1 MNRPREFD
9 DTREHLLAT
18 GEAVIR
24 GKGFAGVGL
33 SEILTEAGVP
43 KGSFYHYFPSKDDL
57 GYALVNA
64 YGEAIMQHL
73 QNSLQ
78 QHPGS
83 SLQAL
88 QDFFL
93 QLITVFEQD
102 FGQCNC
108 MLGNL
113 GQELA
118 GQHAGFREVLQRHF
132 QQVER
137 TLAAALTQAQN
148 EGDLTRD
155 QDTLALARLLFSGW
169 EGALMR
175 AKLEQSPLL
184 LRQFV
189 QHFFQGLPRPA

>member
-1 MNRPREFD
+1 MKT
-9 DTREHLLAT
+9 DTRERILHAASRLVMLHGFNHTGIGQILLD
-18 GEAVIR
+18 
-24 GKGFAGVGL
+24 
-33 SEILTEAGVP
+33 AGVP